1 MTVYG
6 RFLLGWNAQEKMFFR
21 SKQRQT
27 SRIPAC
33 VFRAVHRRHLASS
46 QVILP
51 CSALSNGKQDEAVN
65 VRTNQNR
72 KPMVILYI
80 VTAEAL
86 RSMGVTN
93 VDRELLRR
101 RIRHIRRNLFI
112 SEVERIRENLALMEL
127 AE

>member
-1 MTVYG
+1 
-6 RFLLGWNAQEKMFFR
+6 
-21 SKQRQT
+21 
-27 SRIPAC
+27 
-33 VFRAVHRRHLASS
+33 
-46 QVILP
+46 
-51 CSALSNGKQDEAVN
+51 
-65 VRTNQNR
+65 
-72 KPMVILYI
+72 MVILYI